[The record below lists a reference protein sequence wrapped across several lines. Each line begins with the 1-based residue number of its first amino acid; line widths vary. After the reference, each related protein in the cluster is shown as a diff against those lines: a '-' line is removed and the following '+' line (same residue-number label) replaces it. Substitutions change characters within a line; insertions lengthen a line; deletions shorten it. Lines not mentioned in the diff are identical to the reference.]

1 MRITFAQ
8 IFDMRTVL
16 IFLSFLA
23 LSIYGCTPN
32 NVQNDESL
40 ATYFKANNVTGTF
53 GLFDNSLGDF
63 RIYNQIRFSD
73 SAYTPASTF
82 KIVNSLIGVE
92 TGIVKDDSTVF
103 KWDTVPSGRAEC
115 DKDMSMMEAFQVS
128 CVNWYQQ
135 LARKIGEKQMQQYLD
150 TLGYASKYGR
160 LVLKNDLD
168 RFWLNSNAKVTAD
181 EQVGLVKKLYFD
193 QLPFQKRTHEI
204 VRKMMMRENNANYRL
219 AYKTGLGNLPNGNRV
234 GWIVG
239 WIEENQHPYFFALQT
254 ESSDPK
260 ADLVSIRMTILK
272 DILKQYGFFEGKK

>member
-23 LSIYGCTPN
+23 LSFYGCTPN

>member
-23 LSIYGCTPN
+23 LSFYGCTPN

-219 AYKTGLGNLPNGNRV
+219 AYKTGLGNLPSGTA
-234 GWIVG
+234 G
-239 WIEENQHPYFFALQT
+239 
-254 ESSDPK
+254 
-260 ADLVSIRMTILK
+260 
-272 DILKQYGFFEGKK
+272 